1 MILIGLIALINFFYW
16 FYRPEL
22 VQDKLLFIL
31 LFVSL
36 LFDAFRL
43 IYIWYHYW
51 SISAPEIPKQKKNFT
66 VDVFTTYFPGEPY
79 DMIEN
84 TLLAI
89 QKMKY
94 PHTTYLCDE
103 ANDVHLKKFCVENN
117 IIHVTRNNR
126 INAKAGNINNALLQ
140 AKGEI
145 CLILDPDHIP
155 EQDFLT
161 ETIQYFF
168 DERIG
173 FVQTAQGYYNIN
185 ESLVARGAA
194 EQTFQFY
201 GPVMMSM
208 NTYGTVNAIGAN
220 CIFRRKALDSIG
232 GHAPGL
238 SEDMHTAMQL
248 HAKGWKSIYI
258 PKIFTKGLVPAT
270 LTSYY
275 HQQLK
280 WSRGTFE
287 LLLTVYPNLY
297 KSFTFRQK
305 IHYGILPL
313 GYISGLIFLIC
324 ILIPIISLF
333 NATSPWSGNFKT
345 FGFLFLPIFISILS
359 IRFYVQKWMMHK
371 SERGAHLIGG
381 TLLFATWWV
390 YVIGFVYA
398 IIRKKVPYLPTSK
411 NDQEYTNWKIV
422 FPNLLLGFISIIAV
436 IYGLSIDYTPFSLIM
451 SGFALLNALMLFST
465 LVFAYQKRKPTA
477 FNFVHT
483 ALSNSSI
490 SNKINNLIFYVVRKI
505 GLPLL
510 LLSLILSI
518 VFQLNPEILKTHKI
532 EPNQESL
539 KALKYIG
546 AFAPKFDKGL
556 SDITYI
562 NNLEKDISEKIDI
575 ISLYLAWNDKETL
588 PYKLLDS
595 IYSNQSIPMITW
607 EPWLNKIQVKEKNKL
622 HVYDLI
628 NNGELDDF
636 IKISALKFKK
646 INRPF
651 FLRFAHEFDN
661 PFYPW
666 FIDGDEG
673 YIKFKKAWIHV
684 CTIFKD
690 QGVENAIWV
699 WNPWHSENM
708 LKYYPGKAY
717 VDWVGIDILNYNQ
730 LNQDKKSYSFDQ
742 LYNPF
747 YIELKKIPYTPVIIA
762 EYGALLN
769 DSLQTKWINES
780 LFKIETKYP
789 EIKSLVFF
797 NSNLDRNLPQNLLEE
812 SIQNLDWTLSKNT
825 AQKLDLVKPVGN
837 EYLYTLP
844 VLHQNEVKSKT
855 SAKSLLLKKI
865 KGIHLKK
872 ENDWRKDYNVLTRY
886 ELLKD
891 IDYIKQLNLNTIKY
905 IGNSIYDYNVL
916 TITKEKSINIS
927 YGFSIPVDMNFYL
940 DPISAIKL
948 KKDILDQVKKFNKYN
963 HIISWNICDDFES
976 KLYQNFSK
984 PELLYQKEAYYKWIN
999 DVVLEINKL
1008 DALRPIVLEL
1018 DIDART
1024 INKIKEVKS
1033 FSPNVHYFGL
1043 LVDDLKFL
1051 NTTINFINNN
1061 NLEYIVSSIKPN
1073 QLIENK
1079 PVSFF
1084 INSLRDDYGYN
1095 HITFDGIIDRNGI
1108 RKERYFQLQ
1117 NYLANNTQNKN
1128 IENFKILKPTN
1139 LLYEGKKY
1147 EYKSIYYDS
1156 INCKWQF
1163 GYTLRN
1169 YSFEWY
1175 LLKEYES
1182 DKYSSI
1188 EKIGDEPFITVTI
1201 PKNYENYRLLLTVKK
1216 DSLISQTISILNTPT
1231 EFK

>member
-22 VQDKLLFIL
+22 IQDKLLFVL
-31 LFVSL
+31 LFISL

-51 SISAPEIPKQKKNFT
+51 SISTPEIPKRKKDFT
-66 VDVFTTYFPGEPY
+66 VDVLTTYFPGEPY

-89 QKMKY
+89 QKMHY

-103 ANDVHLKKFCVENN
+103 ANDNHLKTFCLENN
-117 IIHVTRNNR
+117 ITHVTRNNR
-126 INAKAGNINNALLQ
+126 INAKAGNINNALSQ

-155 EQDFLT
+155 EEDFLT
-161 ETIQYFF
+161 ETIPYFF
-168 DERIG
+168 DESIG
-173 FVQTAQGYYNIN
+173 FVQTAQGYYNIH
-185 ESLVARGAA
+185 ESLVAQGAA

-287 LLLTVYPNLY
+287 LLLTVYPKLF
-297 KSFTFRQK
+297 KSFTLRQK

-313 GYISGLIFLIC
+313 GYMSGLIFLIC
-324 ILIPIISLF
+324 ILIPVISLF
-333 NATSPWSGNFKT
+333 NATSPWLGNFKT

-390 YVIGFVYA
+390 YVIGFIYS

-411 NDQEYTNWKIV
+411 NDQEHTNWKII
-422 FPNLLLGFISIIAV
+422 FPNVLFGFISIIAV
-436 IYGLSIDYTPFSLIM
+436 IYGLSIDFTPFSLIM
-451 SGFALLNALMLFST
+451 SGFALLNALMLFYT
-465 LVFAYQKRKPTA
+465 VVFAYQKRKSTT
-477 FNFVHT
+477 FNLVNT
-483 ALSNSSI
+483 PSSKISI
-490 SNKINNLIFYVVRKI
+490 SNRINDVMYYAVRKL
-505 GLPLL
+505 GLPILF
-510 LLSLILSI
+510 LSLVLSI
-518 VFQLNPEILKTHKI
+518 LFQFNPFVFTSDEITS
-532 EPNQESL
+532 NQESL
-539 KALKYIG
+539 HALKYIG

-556 SDITYI
+556 SDINYI
-562 NNLEKDISEKIDI
+562 NNLEKNVNEKVDIV
-575 ISLYLAWNDKETL
+575 SLYLAWNDKETL

-595 IYSNQSIPMITW
+595 IYSRKSIPMITW
-607 EPWLNKIQVKEKNKL
+607 EPWLNKIELKEKSEL
-622 HVYDLI
+622 HLYDLI

-636 IKISALKFKK
+636 IKNSALKFKK
-646 INRPF
+646 VNRPF

-666 FIDGDEG
+666 FIEGDEG
-673 YIKFKKAWIHV
+673 FTKFRLAWIHV
-684 CTIFKD
+684 FNIFKD
-690 QGVENAIWV
+690 QGAENVIWV

-708 LKYYPGKAY
+708 LKYYPGEAY

-742 LYNPF
+742 LYKPF
-747 YIELKKIPYTPVIIA
+747 NTELKKISKIPIIIS

-769 DSLQTKWINES
+769 DSLQKSWINES
-780 LFKIETKYP
+780 LLSIKTDYP
-789 EIKSLVFF
+789 EIKSLIFF
-797 NSNLDRNLPQNLLEE
+797 NSNLDHNIPHYSKD
-812 SIQNLDWTLSKNT
+812 SIQNLDWSLSKDI
-825 AQKLDLVKPVGN
+825 AQKLDIVKQVEN
-837 EYLYTLP
+837 EFSFNIS
-844 VLHQNEVKSKT
+844 VFDQNVAKSKT
-855 SAKSLLLKKI
+855 PIKSSKLKNI
-865 KGIHLKK
+865 KGVNLKK
-872 ENDWRKDYNVLTRY
+872 ENDWRKDYNVLTRRQ
-886 ELLKD
+886 LIND
-891 IDYIKQLNLNTIKY
+891 IDHIKQLGLNTIKY

-916 TITKEKSINIS
+916 NITKEKNVNIS
-927 YGFSIPVDMNFYL
+927 YGFSIPNNMNFYL
-940 DPISAIKL
+940 DPTSTNKL
-948 KKDILDQVKKFNKYN
+948 KKDILDQVKKFIKHK
-963 HIISWNICDDFES
+963 HIISWNICDDYES
-976 KLYQNFSK
+976 KLYNKFSK
-984 PELLYQKEAYYKWIN
+984 PELLYQKESYYRWIN
-999 DVVLEINKL
+999 EVIFEINKL
-1008 DALRPIVLEL
+1008 DSIRPIVLEL
-1018 DIDART
+1018 DIDSRT
-1024 INKIKEVKS
+1024 INKIKEVKR
-1033 FSPNVHYFGL
+1033 FSPNVHYLGL

-1051 NTTINFINNN
+1051 KTTINYINNN
-1061 NLEYIVSSIKPN
+1061 NIDYTVSAIKPEL
-1073 QLIENK
+1073 LIENK
-1079 PVSFF
+1079 AESFF

-1095 HITFDGIIDRNGI
+1095 HISFNGIIDRNGS
-1108 RKERYFQLQ
+1108 RKESYFKLQ
-1117 NYLANNTQNKN
+1117 NYLANKTHEKFV
-1128 IENFKILKPTN
+1128 ENFKILKPTN
-1139 LLYEGKKY
+1139 LLYEENKY

-1156 INCKWQF
+1156 INNKWQF

-1169 YSFEWY
+1169 YTFEWF
-1175 LLKEYES
+1175 LLKRYEN

-1188 EKIGDEPFITVTI
+1188 EKIGEGPFITVTI
-1201 PKNYENYRLLLTVKK
+1201 PKNYESYRLLLTVKN
-1216 DSLISQTISILNTPT
+1216 DSIISNTISTLNTPLK
-1231 EFK
+1231 FN